1 MGCSMFGVFLLFSAP
16 VLAGDGTITLGQA
29 QRPYLTEE
37 RISLI
42 QEAGRAMYGVSEWDG
57 IAARKDGRAA
67 RLAAE
72 TKALMAKQAA
82 TRTEIDQALAS
93 NRLEAGSRG
102 RAAALVAALSA
113 PMSPP
118 ASKSAR
124 AWLEALAQAASPLAT
139 GPQLDLNDA
148 NALDQQVE
156 AWRRLVAVLDG
167 LAADPPEPQ
176 PGIDPGKVV
185 ELLTIARAQLAQA
198 ERLRAAQS
206 ALARVQRLDEE
217 RATAYSRPTVVTS
230 CREASEIL
238 DAYFGSARVRQVP
251 DLVVYQARGM
261 PGPAVCLVA
270 RKAGPRTVLA
280 GERELFVLYF
290 SEIRLAADPGAK
302 DAVDAQVQ
310 LGGLRVAESLGQV
323 PSGLIS
329 SVSVPGS
336 VMNEVAAQLGDPK
349 SVSFKPLHAEGSS
362 VELYYGHAAF
372 ALEQGSL
379 NRVRISDARRG
390 EPTTY
395 FTFAN
400 TRGHYFSFSVGAGWA
415 MFRQGWSLDP
425 GQAGGVDECCE
436 VVEAREPSVSQS
448 GGGAFDRKFVVDDV
462 QFYAHL
468 WIHPFRRVVR
478 HARDWDTEEL
488 VQNFGVGVGMPV
500 NSALLSDP
508 LQSVYFGLRAP
519 IPQHNRPWSHW
530 GLTMGFVA
538 GPRFNDIRTLRADVE
553 ANGYDPDELEDLNA
567 RIVWQRLVLGMDYQF

>member
-1 MGCSMFGVFLLFSAP
+1 M
-16 VLAGDGTITLGQA
+16 ITLGQA
-29 QRPYLTEE
+29 QRPYLTDK
-37 RISLI
+37 RIADI
-42 QEAGRAMYGVSEWDG
+42 QEAGRAMYGVVDSDVV
-57 IAARKDGRAA
+57 AARKDERTS
-67 RLAAE
+67 RLSDE
-72 TKALMAKQAA
+72 DKALVAMQAA
-82 TRTEIDQALAS
+82 TRKEIGQALAS
-93 NRLEAGSRG
+93 AWPEAGSRG
-102 RAAALVAALSA
+102 RAQALEAELSA
-113 PMSPP
+113 TRKPP
-118 ASKSAR
+118 ASEAAQ
-124 AWLEALAQAASPLAT
+124 AWNEALARAARPLAT
-139 GPQLDLNDA
+139 GPRLDLDSA
-148 NALDQQVE
+148 AELDQQVE
-156 AWRRLVAVLDG
+156 AWRRHVAVLDG
-167 LAADPPEPQ
+167 LAADPPEPLT
-176 PGIDPGKVV
+176 GVDPGMAV
-185 ELLTIARAQLAQA
+185 ELRTIARAQLAQA
-198 ERLRAAQS
+198 ERLRAAGA
-206 ALARVQRLDEE
+206 ALAKVRRLDEE
-217 RATAYSRPTVVTS
+217 RAIAYERPTVVTR
-230 CREASEIL
+230 CHEASKIL
-238 DAYFGSARVRQVP
+238 EVYFGSARVRQVP

-290 SEIRLAADPGAK
+290 SEIRLAADPSAK
-302 DAVDAQVQ
+302 DAVDAQIQ

-425 GQAGGVDECCE
+425 GQAGGVDDDGEP
-436 VVEAREPSVSQS
+436 VETREPSVSKE

-478 HARDWDTEEL
+478 HARAWDTEEL
-488 VQNFGVGVGMPV
+488 VQNFGVGLGMPV

-508 LQSVYFGLRAP
+508 LQSAYFGLRAP
-519 IPQHNRPWSHW
+519 IPQPNRPWSHW

-538 GPRFNDIRTLRADVE
+538 GPRLNDIRTLRADVQ
-553 ANGYDPDELEDLNA
+553 ANGYDPDEVPDLNA